1 MKIKKGTPLI
11 DQHDKNFMYGKH
23 GGELVPITLKK
34 PISDLRK
41 LFEKLRYNKS
51 FLRERDDYFKNWVG
65 ETPFF
70 KLENLTTHL
79 GGAQIW
85 CKKVSDARGGAHKIY
100 GAVVHAMLCRRS
112 GRRLMATDTGAGF
125 NGKLMAL
132 ACKHF
137 GISLKVFM
145 GTYDVERQSENV
157 KAIKALDATI
167 IPVDTGSATLVDAV
181 SDCNRYWMAN
191 CQTTHM
197 AIGSTV
203 GANIFTK
210 ICAWSTAQI
219 SRELIVQIK
228 DEFGGEIPKKLKLLN
243 CVGGGSSAI
252 GMWNSFMD
260 YPKSQVEFVGIE
272 AGGPRNSP
280 LHAAPLSKG
289 GKLGILHGAM
299 QYVLMDSEANIM
311 PTASISAGLD
321 YPGVSS
327 LHCFLKDCG
336 RARYTNADDESVLE
350 AHKLLTELEP
360 DVRPSLEP
368 LHAFSECI
376 RIAPRLN
383 PDTVI
388 VVNACGDVLKDINII
403 RERLGN
409 KYAQI

>member
-1 MKIKKGTPLI
+1 MKIKKGIPLI

-23 GGELVPITLKK
+23 GGELVPITLRK
-34 PISDLRK
+34 PVSDLRK
-41 LFEKLRYNKS
+41 LFEKLRHDKS
-51 FLRERDDYFKNWVG
+51 FLKERDDYFKNWVG
-65 ETPFF
+65 ETRFF
-70 KLENLTTHL
+70 KLENLTEHL

-100 GAVVHAMLCRRS
+100 GAVVHAMLCKKS
-112 GRRLMATDTGAGF
+112 GRNLMATDMGAGF

-145 GTYDVERQSENV
+145 GTHDVERQSENV
-157 KAIKALDATI
+157 KAIKALGATI
-167 IPVDTGSATLVDAV
+167 VPVDTGSKTLVDAV
-181 SDCNRYWMAN
+181 SECNRYWMAN
-191 CQTTHM
+191 CSSTHM

-210 ICAWSTAQI
+210 ISAFSTAQI

-228 DEFGGEIPKKLKLLN
+228 DEFGEIPKKLKLLN

-289 GKLGILHGAM
+289 GKLGVLHGAM

-311 PTASISAGLD
+311 PTESISAGLD

-368 LHAFSECI
+368 LHAFAECI
-376 RIAPRLN
+376 RIAPKLSSE
-383 PDTVI
+383 TVI

-403 RERLGN
+403 RKRLGN